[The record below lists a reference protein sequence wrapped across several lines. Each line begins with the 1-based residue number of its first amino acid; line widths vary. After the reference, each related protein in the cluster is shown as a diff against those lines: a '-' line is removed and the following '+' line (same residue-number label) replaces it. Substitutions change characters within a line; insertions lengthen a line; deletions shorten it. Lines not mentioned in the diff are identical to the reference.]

1 MHGYSREKL
10 HVNHFRELE
19 AKERQEF
26 TVKLGKLGNLEIF
39 QEPYSIEMKSMRKTQ
54 FNYERQK

>member
-1 MHGYSREKL
+1 MDTLGRSYMLITSR
-10 HVNHFRELE
+10 
-19 AKERQEF
+19 AKERKEF